1 MRPSKIKA
9 LKAKKALL
17 LFPGIRALTWKGTVY
32 CKRKSDIELINAT
45 DDITSDFECH
55 ELIHVKQAES
65 TKDSWFRFYAL
76 YLWYWIINLPLVITG
91 ISMPYCFI
99 PFELEAMNNEMFRK
113 YTTNGAVFQWKDFK
127 RINLKEKYKLARKY
141 KKLYK
146 PKMIGFKTFVRTVVS
161 LSIKNDN

>member
-1 MRPSKIKA
+1 MKPSKIKA

-55 ELIHVKQAES
+55 ELIHVRQAES

-76 YLWYWIINLPLVITG
+76 YLWYWIINSPLVITG
-91 ISMPYCFI
+91 IRMPYYFI
-99 PFELEAMNNEMFRK
+99 PFELEAMNNEIFRK
-113 YTTNGAVFQWKDFK
+113 YPTSGAVYQWKDFK
-127 RINLKEKYKLARKY
+127 RIKFKDKYKLARRY
-141 KKLYK
+141 NNLYK
-146 PKMIGFKTFVRTVVS
+146 PKMISFKEFVRTVVR
-161 LSIKNDN
+161 LSIENG